1 MAIKLI
7 RTEYANELKDYTKE
21 FIADKD
27 SDTASLPKSAPGST
41 CIVAEGAKVLIV
53 NASGN
58 WVTFS
63 K

>member
-21 FIADKD
+21 FIADTNED
-27 SDTASLPKSAPGST
+27 ADNLPKSAPGST
-41 CIVAEGAKVLIV
+41 CIVVKSASVRIVGADGEWKP
-53 NASGN
+53 
-58 WVTFS
+58 FS